1 MSIKIT
7 IDTTITRYTKKKG
20 KNCFSLG
27 LGDVKLTEAK
37 RNKLDDLIDNADK
50 VKLTIEPFQENLPGI
65 D

>member
-1 MSIKIT
+1 VV
-7 IDTTITRYTKKKG
+7 RLVAARPG
-20 KNCFSLG
+20 PVW

-50 VKLTIEPFQENLPGI
+50 VKLTIEPVQEDLPYK